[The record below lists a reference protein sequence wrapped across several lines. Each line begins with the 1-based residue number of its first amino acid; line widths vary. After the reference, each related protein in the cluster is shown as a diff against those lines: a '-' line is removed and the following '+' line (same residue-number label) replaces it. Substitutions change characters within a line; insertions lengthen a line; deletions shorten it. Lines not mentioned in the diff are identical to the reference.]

1 MLDLTSLKTYI
12 IDSEDP
18 HEVDDALSLEYVEGK
33 AYKLWIHISNPCKL
47 FISESEIDIEARKKN
62 SSVYLTNDYISMLP
76 ETIINT
82 ANLKQNKVSETISAC
97 LEFNDDGSIKNYEI
111 LEATINPKYQLTF
124 EDADEIIELE
134 PKEEFEL
141 ITIKNLL
148 LQSINYRKNKGAII
162 FDMPNNKIRVN
173 NGKVIITNIQKN
185 VSQLIISESMI
196 LMGYITS
203 LYLSN
208 NNISAP
214 YRSQKI
220 NCDAKAI
227 LDKYKDSVI
236 KYSILKQFMGKSYV
250 STKPNNHESLGL
262 TSYVQCTSP
271 LRRYLDLVV
280 QRQVYNKLN
289 NYKLFDKNKINE
301 LIDYSRLKQ
310 LEINNIYKN
319 DKLKY
324 LKLFFTNE
332 NRSYYK
338 IILIKWI
345 NYKRNIA
352 LVYLPEY
359 SLEILIILYTSVEIY
374 INKIYKVKYNIS
386 NNIFIEFSN

>member
-33 AYKLWIHISNPCKL
+33 ANKLWIHISNPCKL

-148 LQSINYRKNKGAII
+148 LQSINYRKKKGAII

-220 NCDAKAI
+220 NCDAKGI
-227 LDKYKDSVI
+227 LNKYKDSLI

-374 INKIYKVKYNIS
+374 INKIYNVKYNIS
-386 NNIFIEFSN
+386 NNFFLEFSN